1 MAIRIAIWFLLVV
14 SVGESSFGQIRKYSY
29 QQLTEQQGLAQN
41 FVYGLSQDERGFL
54 WIGTGVGLSR
64 YDGYEIKN
72 FTVRDS
78 LSADFITAD
87 LRTKSGNV
95 IFGHNEGGV
104 TFFDGIRF
112 HPLIPDTLDNK
123 IVSITESNRNE
134 FWVATQSKGLIYI
147 NQRTGALRMLMP
159 DELEGQ
165 MINVVYAH
173 QGVLW
178 VGTNEGLVFYRIRN
192 GELTPE
198 HHSVLPPYVSVN
210 AIAPHREDSTM
221 VWIGTGFNGLY
232 LAAREPDNK
241 IREKL
246 VFELPEFSKDVIQAI
261 AQDAMGD
268 VWVGT
273 RQNGALHL
281 NISRDRKSIYRV
293 HNFRKR
299 TGFPF
304 SSVNELLI
312 DRQGQIW
319 ISTMGDGVVKL
330 YKELFTYFPF
340 ATEFGVT
347 DVRAIAE
354 TASGYLVATDVG
366 LLEITLN
373 LQSDEYQVKALNVL
387 KGESILTVFTDS
399 RGTTWVATEELGLFQ
414 YAGEIERLQ
423 PVVLSCDCSFCHL
436 SIGPQNEPLRVRL
449 FEEDK
454 KGNIWIS
461 AHAQGV
467 YLLNP
472 EGKVLKHLTTAN
484 KFIHNDVFA
493 IKADSRDN
501 IWFGTYGAG
510 LAMIDAKGTLQLLSK
525 ADSLRARDINDISE
539 DDQGNIWVATEGD
552 GFFKYD
558 GKNFIQIGSA
568 ENLIS
573 PFIKGMQFD
582 PTGRIWFSYR
592 KGLGYYDMRSDKKYH
607 FNKQDGLLAN
617 EAYSSSIIVDS
628 KTNKWFCN
636 DYGITLFEHDTI
648 AESRRELQ
656 TYLTAIRIFFKDYP
670 ANLHYD
676 SDDGRTL
683 RRLPPLTLAHEQ
695 NHITFDFV
703 AIKLNRTGKIY
714 YRHQLV
720 GYDTDWT
727 PAETANFITYTN
739 LDPGKY
745 TLKVQATDDP
755 GAWVD
760 PVTEY
765 AFEITPPY
773 WKRTWFYLL
782 QIFSVLTLFGL
793 TYFIGKKGISTKRYV
808 LRLMLF
814 SSFFIT
820 LEYVENFIDPLV
832 SDFFGGAP
840 VFRFFL
846 NFVLALLLLPVETLI
861 THWLM
866 DNKGGLGET
875 IETDA
880 VTLNTPVL
888 EEERVSDKN

>member
-1 MAIRIAIWFLLVV
+1 MSLRITILLLLVI
-14 SVGESSFGQIRKYSY
+14 GFCERSFGQIRKYSY
-29 QQLTEQQGLAQN
+29 QQLTEEHGLAQN
-41 FVYGLSQDERGFL
+41 FVYGLSQDDRGFL

-72 FTVRDS
+72 YTVRDS
-78 LSADFITAD
+78 LSADFITSD
-87 LRTKSGNV
+87 LHAKSGNL
-95 IFGHNEGGV
+95 IFGHNHGGV
-104 TFFDGIRF
+104 TLFDGIRF
-112 HPLIPDTLDNK
+112 HVLLPDTLENK
-123 IVSITESNRNE
+123 IVSIAENGPQE
-134 FWVATQSKGLIYI
+134 FWIATQSKGLIYI
-147 NQRTGALRMLMP
+147 NARTGSIRRIEP
-159 DELEGQ
+159 DELKGQ
-165 MINVVYAH
+165 IINVVYAH
-173 QGVLW
+173 RGVLW
-178 VGTNEGLVFYRIRN
+178 VGTNEGLVFYRIDN
-192 GELTPE
+192 DNLIHQ

-210 AIAPHREDSTM
+210 AILPHHDDSTT
-221 VWIGTGFNGLY
+221 VWVGTGFNGLY
-232 LAAREPDNK
+232 LVAAEKGNK

-246 VFELPEFSKDVIQAI
+246 TFQIPEFSNDIIQAI
-261 AQDAMGD
+261 AQDANGD
-268 VWVGT
+268 LWVGM
-273 RQNGALHL
+273 RQNGVLHV
-281 NISRDRKSIYRV
+281 NIGRDGKSIFRI

-304 SSVNELLI
+304 TSVNKLLI

-319 ISTMGDGVVKL
+319 VSTMGDGVVKM

-340 ATEFGVT
+340 ASQFSVS

-354 TASGYLVATDVG
+354 TDSGYLVGTDVG

-373 LQSDEYQVKALNVL
+373 LQSDEYHVKALNIL
-387 KGESILTVFTDS
+387 SGESILTVFTDS
-399 RGTTWVATEELGLFQ
+399 HGTTWIATEGQGVFQ
-414 YAGEIERLQ
+414 YSGDIQRLQ
-423 PVVLSCDCSFCHL
+423 PVIIDAE
-436 SIGPQNEPLRVRL
+436 NEPMKVRL
-449 FEEDK
+449 FEEDNR
-454 KGNIWIS
+454 GNIWMS
-461 AHAQGV
+461 AHARGV
-467 YLLNP
+467 YLMNRNK
-472 EGKVLKHLTTAN
+472 KVIRHLTTAN

-493 IKADSRDN
+493 IKADSRGN

-510 LAMIDAKGTLQLLSK
+510 LAMLDTRGRLQLFSK
-525 ADSLRARDINDISE
+525 LEVLRARDINDIDE
-539 DDQGNIWVATEGD
+539 DQFGNIWIATEGD

-558 GKNFIQIGSA
+558 GQQFIQVGSG

-592 KGLGYYDMRSDKKYH
+592 KGLGYYDMQSEKKYH
-607 FNKQDGLLAN
+607 FSKQDGLLAN

-628 KTNKWFCN
+628 KANKWFCN

-648 AESRRELQ
+648 AESRTQLE
-656 TYLTAIRIFFKDYP
+656 TYLTGLRIFFKDYA
-670 ANLHYD
+670 ANLRYG
-676 SDDGRTL
+676 SVEENSML
-683 RRLPPLTLAHEQ
+683 RRLPPLTLSHEQ

-727 PAETANFITYTN
+727 PPETANFITYTN
-739 LDPGKY
+739 LDPGEY
-745 TLKVQATDDP
+745 VLKVQATDDP
-755 GAWVD
+755 SSWVD

-765 AFEITPPY
+765 PLEITPPY

-820 LEYVENFIDPLV
+820 LEYVENFVDPLV

-846 NFVLALLLLPVETLI
+846 NFLLALLLLPVETLI

-866 DNKGGLGET
+866 EHKAAQQKH
-875 IETDA
+875 IETEVVALDA
-880 VTLNTPVL
+880 PVL
-888 EEERVSDKN
+888 SDEVAGNKKD